1 MRHLRLLVVLLC
13 VGILA
18 GCMEQQKKMG
28 KNTFGNDLEFL
39 KKHTDVVVLSDATGD
54 GQVAVL
60 PKMQG
65 RVMTSTAGG
74 TDGLSFGWINREL
87 VASGKFAEH
96 INVFGGEDRFWIG
109 PEGGQFSV
117 FFKNGVPFD
126 LEHWFTPAPVDTE
139 PFVLVSKTKNRA
151 VLKKNM
157 QLENYSRTVFNLR
170 VDREVRILGQGEAV
184 ELLGITPA
192 KKVKMVAFESTN
204 KVTNTGEKA
213 WEKETGLL
221 SIWILGMFNPS
232 PATTITIPFKAGPED
247 KLGAA
252 VNDAYFG
259 KVPADRMVVK
269 DGILFFSGDGQYRSK
284 IGLSPL
290 RAKPILGSYDAVN
303 KVLTIVQYSKP
314 RGALDY
320 VNSMWELQDQPYKG
334 DVVNSYNDGPPEPGA
349 KPLGPFYELETSSP
363 AAALKPGET
372 ISHVHRTFHLQGSE
386 ADLNTIAKT
395 MLGVTIEEIKSA
407 F

>member
-1 MRHLRLLVVLLC
+1 MMHLRLLSVLLC

-18 GCMEQQKKMG
+18 GDMEQQKKME

-39 KKHTDVVVLSDATGD
+39 KKHTDVVVLSDATSD
-54 GQVAVL
+54 GQLAVL

-74 TDGLSFGWINREL
+74 TGGLSFGWINREL
-87 VASGKFAEH
+87 VASGEFVEH

-139 PFVLVSKTKNRA
+139 PFELVSKSQNRA
-151 VLKKNM
+151 ILKKDM

-184 ELLGITPA
+184 TALGITPA
-192 KKVKMVAFESTN
+192 KKVKIVAFESIN
-204 KVTNTGEKA
+204 KVTNTGTKA

-232 PATTITIPFKAGPED
+232 PVTTITIPFKAGPED
-247 KLGAA
+247 KLGAT

-259 KVPADRMVVK
+259 KVPADRLVVK
-269 DGILFFSGDGQYRSK
+269 DGVLFFSGDGQYRSK
-284 IGLSPL
+284 IGLSPQ
-290 RAKPILGSYDAVN
+290 RAKSMLGSYDAVN
-303 KVLTIVQYSKP
+303 QVLTIVQYSKP
-314 RGALDY
+314 RDVADY

-363 AAALKPGET
+363 AAALKPGGT

-386 ADLNTIAKT
+386 ADLDPIARAT
-395 MLGVTIEEIKSA
+395 LGVTIDEIKSA